1 MVIGNGLIASSF
13 KKNDDPKYIFFA
25 SGVSN
30 SSENNYLNF
39 KRERDLLLETIH
51 KIDNRVLIYFS
62 SVSIYTLNSDY
73 VSHKKEM
80 ENLITSSNIDYY
92 IFRLPQILGNGGNSK
107 NLINFIT
114 NKIVKNDKFNLNISA
129 ERSILDIDD
138 LVKIV
143 KSVIVKNSKNNIF
156 DIAGIEFKNLVE
168 IVKYIEIILNKK
180 GNFNIID
187 VPDSIFKI
195 NSNDIELC
203 IHDLSLRDDNY
214 TEYTIKKYIN
224 FK

>member
-1 MVIGNGLIASSF
+1 
-13 KKNDDPKYIFFA
+13 
-25 SGVSN
+25 
-30 SSENNYLNF
+30 
-39 KRERDLLLETIH
+39 
-51 KIDNRVLIYFS
+51 
-62 SVSIYTLNSDY
+62 
-73 VSHKKEM
+73 
-80 ENLITSSNIDYY
+80 
-92 IFRLPQILGNGGNSK
+92 
-107 NLINFIT
+107 
-114 NKIVKNDKFNLNISA
+114 
-129 ERSILDIDD
+129 LDIDD